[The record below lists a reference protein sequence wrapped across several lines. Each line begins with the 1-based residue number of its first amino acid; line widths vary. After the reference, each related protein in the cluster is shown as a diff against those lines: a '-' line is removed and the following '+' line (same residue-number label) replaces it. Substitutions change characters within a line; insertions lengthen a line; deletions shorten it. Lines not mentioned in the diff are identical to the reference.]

1 MFENG
6 VGDFA
11 LFLVPPPPP
20 ASLVGAFPLALVV

>member
-1 MFENG
+1 

-11 LFLVPPPPP
+11 LPPSGATPP